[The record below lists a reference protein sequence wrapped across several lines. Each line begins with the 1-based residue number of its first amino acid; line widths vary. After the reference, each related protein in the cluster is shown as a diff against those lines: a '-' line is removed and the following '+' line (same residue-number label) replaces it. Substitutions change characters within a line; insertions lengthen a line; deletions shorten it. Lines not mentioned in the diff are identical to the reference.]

1 MVDIERINFLA
12 KKQRE
17 EGLTDEE
24 KAEQAKLRREYIDSV
39 VGNLRSQLDNTYVVE
54 GDKKTKLER
63 VNKGDEKV
71 EEKNDGEPLSDANK
85 PN

>member
-1 MVDIERINFLA
+1 MVDIERINLLA

-54 GDKKTKLER
+54 GDKKIKLER
-63 VNKGDEKV
+63 VEKP
-71 EEKNDGEPLSDANK
+71 EKDADGEPAGSPNK
-85 PN
+85 SN

>member
-24 KAEQAKLRREYIDSV
+24 QAEQAKLRREYIDSV

-54 GDKKTKLER
+54 GDKKIKLER
-63 VNKGDEKV
+63 VEKP
-71 EEKNDGEPLSDANK
+71 EKDADGEPAGSPNK
-85 PN
+85 SN

>member
-54 GDKKTKLER
+54 GDKKIKLER
-63 VNKGDEKV
+63 VEKP
-71 EEKNDGEPLSDANK
+71 EKDAGGEPAGSPNK
-85 PN
+85 SN